1 MLRFDF
7 IKPNVRR
14 QKIKDILGVM
24 LLFGVLSIHSCKDD
38 EINSCKLENI
48 ETPFMVPCKL
58 SKDIDTVK
66 MFINGTW
73 TWLQEERE
81 QRGKPVQYLTSMS
94 EGYSLELQFHGDTA
108 TYYKCNKVDAQYRFA
123 IIRLKEISGTNF
135 PEDED
140 PVLIYYNLSTG
151 LRQTHVPI
159 LICNGYC
166 ILQYQ
171 YVSSVAGQS
180 TWKKIQN

>member
-1 MLRFDF
+1 MR
-7 IKPNVRR
+7 P
-14 QKIKDILGVM
+14 QKLKNTLGVILM
-24 LLFGVLSIHSCKDD
+24 CGVLFFHSCKDY
-38 EINSCKLENI
+38 EINSCKLEDVK
-48 ETPFMVPCKL
+48 TPFIVPCKL

-66 MFINGTW
+66 MLINGSW

-81 QRGKPVQYLTSMS
+81 QRGMPVKYLTPMT
-94 EGYSLELQFHGDTA
+94 EQFSLELKFRGDTA

-140 PVLIYYNLSTG
+140 PILIYYSLSTG

-159 LICNGYC
+159 LICDGYC